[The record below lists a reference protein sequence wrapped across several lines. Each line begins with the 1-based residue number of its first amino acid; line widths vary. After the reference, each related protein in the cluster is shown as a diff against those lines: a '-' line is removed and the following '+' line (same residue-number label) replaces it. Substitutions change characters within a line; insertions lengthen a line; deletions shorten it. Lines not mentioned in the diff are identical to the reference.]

1 MSKPAQSDYMGAT
14 LATNFGPPCTDSI
27 WDATDGACPA
37 WWRGNDDGVTAVCV
51 SINRLL
57 DGHEPAGRYSGKLIC
72 QTMDRVRAMRDAY
85 FATLPVN
92 EIVMEATS
100 QADGSVI
107 YLSGP
112 EPCES

>member
-1 MSKPAQSDYMGAT
+1 MHDKNFTGAE
-14 LATNFGPPCTDSI
+14 LCTDFGSPCLDNI

-92 EIVMEATS
+92 EITLVAVS
-100 QADGSVI
+100 QDDGSVI